1 MDEVCAKETQV
12 HMVKLATRSVSMS
25 AGLFCV
31 LDSK

>member
-12 HMVKLATRSVSMS
+12 HTLKLAARSVFES